1 VSNCLTA
8 TMTWVTKFQGALQ
21 AGKLPTL
28 AETRSELEELGIS
41 VFESEHRKNRHA
53 HRIDAQDWRQQARQ
67 LLAAGFVPSPDNDIT
82 PAAIASALPRD

>member
-1 VSNCLTA
+1 
-8 TMTWVTKFQGALQ
+8 MTWVTKFQGALQ